1 MKVFALQVLVILG
14 LTAAATLL
22 TWKFHPQAPA
32 LYLNAEPLGDGEI
45 SIADALRMEA
55 EGGVI
60 WIDARAEEKYAE
72 RHIPGA
78 ILLNEFDFNHLLM
91 ESFHLIAN
99 QDRPLVVYCGS
110 YSCKASTKIA
120 DELRE
125 KMIPDVYVLKG
136 GWDAWLETAGDGAKN

>member
-1 MKVFALQVLVILG
+1 MKTFCLQILVIIS
-14 LTAAATLL
+14 LTAVATLL
-22 TWKFHPQAPA
+22 TWKFHPRAPA

-45 SIADALRMEA
+45 SIEDALQREA
-55 EGGVI
+55 QGGVI
-60 WIDARAEEKYAE
+60 WIDSRAEAKFET

-78 ILLNEFDFNHLLM
+78 ILLNEFDFNRLLM

-99 QDRPLVVYCGS
+99 QDRPIVVYCGS

-120 DELRE
+120 DELRA

-136 GWDAWLETAGDGAKN
+136 GWQAWLERAGDKP